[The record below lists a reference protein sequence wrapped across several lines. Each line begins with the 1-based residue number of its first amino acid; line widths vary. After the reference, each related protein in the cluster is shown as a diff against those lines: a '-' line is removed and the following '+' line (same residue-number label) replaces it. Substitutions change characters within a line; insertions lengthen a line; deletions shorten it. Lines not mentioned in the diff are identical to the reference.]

1 METGVPLPYDL
12 SAHNIG
18 GLSSRR
24 LMVSNMDHALP
35 FYSSSPVTYASPC
48 HSPYGYGHNI
58 LNTLP
63 GHYQQLFG
71 PRSQPPHPH
80 SPPNIRHGRNIL
92 PGESRG
98 SSFRPDQVS
107 DLRLDT
113 LAFGPTSNE
122 GKQSKAS
129 EPAFSTEVDMLMKA
143 IQSKS
148 VPAGSHQPSHQL
160 PSFQEL
166 SHAGNATYTPPY
178 SNQQLGSPV
187 TSKPT
192 NQKSKRKYE
201 CTLPHCKK
209 SFSQKTHLDIHM
221 RAHTGDKPFVCKEPS
236 CGQRFSQ
243 LGNLKTHERRHTGE
257 KPYSCDICQKRFA
270 QRGNVRAHKITHE
283 QAKPFTCRLDDC
295 GKQFTQLGN
304 LKSHQ
309 NKFHAATIRN
319 LTIKFSSMSE
329 GDPMTPK
336 DRELWEHFAELYK
349 NSNKGIKGRGKD
361 RRISSSSGTK
371 SSSPVDG
378 EHSVRRASI
387 SHDDSSI
394 HHHRFELS
402 SHEGFS
408 SDDDVQIRS
417 GMA

>member
-98 SSFRPDQVS
+98 SSFRPDQVP

-122 GKQSKAS
+122 GKQSKAT

-178 SNQQLGSPV
+178 SNQQLEGPV

-221 RAHTGDKPFVCKEPS
+221 RAHTGDKPFVSEDVCLLNIKDEITHTIWIHHTGMQGTVLRPTLLAARKSQGMCDVALGKYQVKGSNVDIPS
-236 CGQRFSQ
+236 CRTM
-243 LGNLKTHERRHTGE
+243 KDDT
-257 KPYSCDICQKRFA
+257 P
-270 QRGNVRAHKITHE
+270 
-283 QAKPFTCRLDDC
+283 AKSPTPAISARSDSLNGVMCVLI
-295 GKQFTQLGN
+295 
-304 LKSHQ
+304 KSHT
-309 NKFHAATIRN
+309 NRRSPSPAAWMIAESSLHSLETSRFGSSASPHTI
-319 LTIKFSSMSE
+319 
-329 GDPMTPK
+329 
-336 DRELWEHFAELYK
+336 
-349 NSNKGIKGRGKD
+349 
-361 RRISSSSGTK
+361 
-371 SSSPVDG
+371 
-378 EHSVRRASI
+378 
-387 SHDDSSI
+387 
-394 HHHRFELS
+394 
-402 SHEGFS
+402 
-408 SDDDVQIRS
+408 
-417 GMA
+417 